1 MTRSSKLSILVFA
14 LVVGT
19 TVASPLLAPRA
30 VCMNKDPPDSDLL
43 GLGVRIGLYLQIAAL
58 MLAVCCGKADTL
70 SAIPAAIMTAFTL
83 NIILSMKASTRVF
96 DANPVV
102 QDFWVTQCQ
111 LFLLVTLLPYMF
123 LFDRWDYRTL
133 GVTKSTLILLAIVYT
148 YVQTFWFWT
157 SGYKNSDEMVCGAV
171 ETVVL
176 GHYMIFRDHGRYAIL
191 VVYGI
196 GLMILLAMLPN
207 FVRGRTGYFAPVL
220 QRVPTTSD
228 SVRAFALG
236 LACVPLGILVIVM
249 IEQTMRKGGQSAW
262 LKITGQWLSLGV
274 GVFAAAEAM
283 WHMAKYTYRELSG
296 GRFHEEDYSA
306 VGKDEEKGG
315 PVFPKDQE
323 ASKDLA

>member
-1 MTRSSKLSILVFA
+1 
-14 LVVGT
+14 
-19 TVASPLLAPRA
+19 
-30 VCMNKDPPDSDLL
+30 
-43 GLGVRIGLYLQIAAL
+43 
-58 MLAVCCGKADTL
+58 
-70 SAIPAAIMTAFTL
+70 
-83 NIILSMKASTRVF
+83 
-96 DANPVV
+96 
-102 QDFWVTQCQ
+102 
-111 LFLLVTLLPYMF
+111 
-123 LFDRWDYRTL
+123 
-133 GVTKSTLILLAIVYT
+133 
-148 YVQTFWFWT
+148 
-157 SGYKNSDEMVCGAV
+157 
-171 ETVVL
+171 
-176 GHYMIFRDHGRYAIL
+176 
-191 VVYGI
+191 
-196 GLMILLAMLPN
+196 MLPN
-207 FVRGRTGYFAPVL
+207 FVRGRTGYFAPFL